1 MNLSTKEIGQP
12 EPKLTNEQKADS
24 SQVSPSIANAN
35 VIGGFVM
42 VQPSKSRKYR
52 PTKNQ
57 WKKIFYETE
66 IDTGC
71 SYSQIELINFETSK
85 IHLKGGARLSFDCLS
100 ESQYIHVLNGGFY
113 EDAAPINDEA
123 RV

>member
-1 MNLSTKEIGQP
+1 MILRKIENVKP
-12 EPKLTNEQKADS
+12 EQKPNNDSAADNS
-24 SQVSPSIANAN
+24 HVSPACAKRH

-100 ESQYIHVLNGGFY
+100 EAQYIHVLNGGFY